1 MRYPRICLCAIFVCL
16 LSCVETITGQETVDL
31 KSLADSVRKANGKP
45 NFLPLGMH
53 FLELAKERK
62 DTANISDA
70 YAIITNH
77 YYELGDT
84 DSLRLMTYE
93 YMDWADRCHRNTDR
107 YQAWRQYIQRMTEK
121 GMQEEAM
128 KETELLCKDAEQRKD
143 KYGMASGVFS
153 LLNTLPTIAPLELF
167 TFNTY
172 PAERASGRLNLYSFS
187 L

>member
-1 MRYPRICLCAIFVCL
+1 MQYPRICLCAMLVCL
-16 LSCVETITGQETVDL
+16 FSCFGTVMGQDTIDL

-70 YAIITNH
+70 YAILASH

-84 DSLRLMTYE
+84 DSLRLVTYE

-107 YQAWRQYIQRMTEK
+107 YQAWRSSNPRVCTVDST
-121 GMQEEAM
+121 GHVVA
-128 KETELLCKDAEQRKD
+128 RKA
-143 KYGMASGVFS
+143 GTTTVTAV
-153 LLNTLPTIAPLELF
+153 LNNKTLSCTVRVTNI
-167 TFNTY
+167 
-172 PAERASGRLNLYSFS
+172 R
-187 L
+187 

>member
-1 MRYPRICLCAIFVCL
+1 MRIFKRIIPMRYPRICLCAIVVCL
-16 LSCVETITGQETVDL
+16 FSCVETITGQETVDL

-121 GMQEEAM
+121 GM
-128 KETELLCKDAEQRKD
+128 
-143 KYGMASGVFS
+143 
-153 LLNTLPTIAPLELF
+153 
-167 TFNTY
+167 
-172 PAERASGRLNLYSFS
+172 
-187 L
+187 